1 MYFTWYICCTK
12 TLKTFISRIE
22 RSDAVWSPSFCE
34 NYAREFR
41 VGANVDAL
49 DRLEEQWA
57 ISPEGCRA
65 ERPWNRNCVE
75 DAFKMTHDAMADE
88 DTIALKPVEC
98 MTTWSFEAPT
108 KIKPKF
114 TEGPRDSQEEAR
126 HERWTSVGCAGPVWR
141 QAGKKGA
148 LHHGRCLARVLR
160 CVASCA
166 FSLAG
171 DMMKVERDPAC
182 VCLRA
187 DADVTDAHAALAPR
201 MMAVKMALAS
211 FVRVTRASSQT
222 EYVAPPPVTEYVA
235 PAPSSSC
242 ATTAPVTESVA
253 PTPDVTHTAPAP
265 VIEHVPQNFPVT
277 VETAS
282 FTPVP
287 DASSIPDVTYTA
299 PVPVIKHVSL
309 APDDTYAAPARLAP
323 APVTEHI
330 APARVAPSFCGWV
343 NPQFSTGLVNPKFS
357 QPVWRFLRQR
367 LLGHSSLRLP
377 VRPIRNILLLERR
390 HRTLWGSI
398 LCRNR

>member
-1 MYFTWYICCTK
+1 
-12 TLKTFISRIE
+12 
-22 RSDAVWSPSFCE
+22 
-34 NYAREFR
+34 
-41 VGANVDAL
+41 
-49 DRLEEQWA
+49 
-57 ISPEGCRA
+57 
-65 ERPWNRNCVE
+65 
-75 DAFKMTHDAMADE
+75 
-88 DTIALKPVEC
+88 
-98 MTTWSFEAPT
+98 
-108 KIKPKF
+108 
-114 TEGPRDSQEEAR
+114 
-126 HERWTSVGCAGPVWR
+126 
-141 QAGKKGA
+141 
-148 LHHGRCLARVLR
+148 
-160 CVASCA
+160 
-166 FSLAG
+166 
-171 DMMKVERDPAC
+171 MKVERDPAC

-187 DADVTDAHAALAPR
+187 DADVTDAHAVLAPR
-201 MMAVKMALAS
+201 MHGSESGARNSSAS
-211 FVRVTRASSQT
+211 FVRVTSASTQT
-222 EYVAPPPVTEYVA
+222 EYVAPPPVTECVA

-265 VIEHVPQNFPVT
+265 VIEHVPPNFPETGEVVRLAPHGQVQPQTIEHVPRNFPETVDMVSFAIHEQIQQQTVEHVPQNFPVT

-287 DASSIPDVTYTA
+287 DASSIPVVTFSA

-377 VRPIRNILLLERR
+377 VRPIRNILMLERR

>member
-1 MYFTWYICCTK
+1 
-12 TLKTFISRIE
+12 
-22 RSDAVWSPSFCE
+22 
-34 NYAREFR
+34 
-41 VGANVDAL
+41 
-49 DRLEEQWA
+49 
-57 ISPEGCRA
+57 
-65 ERPWNRNCVE
+65 
-75 DAFKMTHDAMADE
+75 
-88 DTIALKPVEC
+88 
-98 MTTWSFEAPT
+98 
-108 KIKPKF
+108 
-114 TEGPRDSQEEAR
+114 
-126 HERWTSVGCAGPVWR
+126 
-141 QAGKKGA
+141 
-148 LHHGRCLARVLR
+148 
-160 CVASCA
+160 
-166 FSLAG
+166 
-171 DMMKVERDPAC
+171 MMKVERDPAC

-201 MMAVKMALAS
+201 MHGSENGARNSSAS
-211 FVRVTRASSQT
+211 FVRVTSASTQT
-222 EYVAPPPVTEYVA
+222 EYVAPPPVTECVA

-242 ATTAPVTESVA
+242 AATAPVTESVA

-265 VIEHVPQNFPVT
+265 VIEHVPPNFPETVDMVSFAIHEQIQQQTVAHVPQNFPVT

-309 APDDTYAAPARLAP
+309 APDDNYAAPARLAP

-330 APARVAPSFCGWV
+330 APARVAPSFCGLV
-343 NPQFSTGLVNPKFS
+343 NPQLSTGLVNPQFS